1 MGSVGVEVAVEDHAL
16 LTDMS
21 KIGLSE
27 SPGMES
33 SSSFDFSEGIDRRSL
48 SHDDDE
54 YNLERGDEDDEQ
66 RKSPPSSPLQI
77 QQSSHVSEESSE
89 DELEAEADAEVS
101 AANSNMNVPHDA
113 SINHI
118 PTARTADCTLA
129 TEATSRNVQDCPDT
143 FDYASP
149 SWRSDKRGAASGD
162 SILSHP
168 DVYDDGDDASI
179 MSGYSYATTDTSE
192 SSVQDIISRLQ
203 SETDRR
209 RRRLIRRRSMR
220 GSRNSAKDRLK
231 KYSRPVDPKLGIT
244 VEIKE

>member
-1 MGSVGVEVAVEDHAL
+1 VEVAVEEHAL
-16 LTDMS
+16 LADLS

-48 SHDDDE
+48 SHDNDEYDLDRGDDE
-54 YNLERGDEDDEQ
+54 ER

-89 DELEAEADAEVS
+89 DDLEMAADAEVS
-101 AANSNMNVPHDA
+101 AVNSTLNA
-113 SINHI
+113 QETTAINHI
-118 PTARTADCTLA
+118 PTAQTADCTLA
-129 TEATSRNVQDCPDT
+129 TEATSRNIQDCPDT
-143 FDYASP
+143 FDYVSP
-149 SWRSDKRGAASGD
+149 SWRSDKHASASHD

-168 DVYDDGDDASI
+168 DVYDDGDDGSMI
-179 MSGYSYATTDTSE
+179 SGYSYATTDTSE
-192 SSVQDIISRLQ
+192 SSVQDIITRLQ

-220 GSRNSAKDRLK
+220 GSSRSGGNKDRLK